1 MHTQVSRVTVLMG
14 ILSLASLSAGAL
26 SNRVFLG
33 LNGNNVAD
41 CANPATP
48 CATFAGAM
56 AQVNAGGEIVIEA
69 SGGYGPLTIT
79 QAVTINSAAGVVGYS
94 GSTVT
99 INAPGASVVL
109 RGLTIDSSGATAN
122 GIEVT
127 AVGQLHVED
136 CRISNFTGDGIHL
149 GVAAQLFLKNTDIKG
164 TLIGVEIDNTAG
176 TSKVSVE
183 DCRFDGNLAGFRAAT
198 TAPGA
203 SITTAIQTRSN
214 GNAQYGWICG
224 AGTNGQ
230 DVLQLESCTGS
241 GNNIDGLLNN
251 SANAASV
258 TRYSNCVFANNGRYG
273 VNRESTGTIETRSNS
288 SLTGNISMAINGV
301 LFGFNGQ

>member
-1 MHTQVSRVTVLMG
+1 MRARLSILVGV
-14 ILSLASLSAGAL
+14 LSLVSVSASAL

-56 AQVNAGGEIVIEA
+56 AQVNTGGEIVIEA

-79 QAVTINSAAGVVGYS
+79 KALTINSAAGVVGYS

-99 INAPGASVVL
+99 VNAPGAQVVL
-109 RGLTIDSSGATAN
+109 RGLTIDSSGTSAN

-136 CRISNFTGDGIHL
+136 CHISNFTANGIHL
-149 GVAAQLFLKNTDIKG
+149 GVAAQMFLKRTEIKA
-164 TLIGVEIDNTAG
+164 THIGLLIDNSSNTAR
-176 TSKVSVE
+176 VLLE
-183 DCRFDGNLAGFRAAT
+183 DCRFVSNTSGFVAT
-198 TAPGA
+198 TSSPGA
-203 SITTAIQTRSN
+203 SITTAVRSSSD
-214 GNAQYGWICG
+214 GNSQWGWVGG
-224 AGTNGQ
+224 ADSTGA

-241 GNNIDGLLNN
+241 SNGLDGLFNN
-251 SANAASV
+251 SINAASV
-258 TRYSNCVFANNGRYG
+258 SRYSNCVFANNGQYG
-273 VNRESTGTIETRSNS
+273 VDRQGAGMIETRSNS
-288 SLTGNISMAINGV
+288 SLTGNGSVAIHGT
-301 LFGFNGQ
+301 LGGFSGQ

>member
-1 MHTQVSRVTVLMG
+1 MRARLSIVSVLVG
-14 ILSLASLSAGAL
+14 VLSLVSLSASAL

-79 QAVTINSAAGVVGYS
+79 QAITINSAAGVVGYS
-94 GSTVT
+94 GATVT
-99 INAPGASVVL
+99 VNAPGAKVVL
-109 RGLTIDSSGATAN
+109 RGLTIDSSGTNAN

-136 CRISNFTGDGIHL
+136 CHISNFTGDGIHL
-149 GVAAQLFLKNTDIKG
+149 GVAAQMFLKNTEIKG
-164 TLIGVEIDNTAG
+164 TFIAVDINNSAG
-176 TSKVSVE
+176 TAKVVLE
-183 DCRFDGNLAGFRAAT
+183 DCRFVNNAAGFRAGT

-203 SITTAIQTRSN
+203 SITTAIRTSADAN
-214 GNAQYGWICG
+214 SQYGWICG
-224 AGTNGQ
+224 ANSSGT
-230 DVLQLESCTGS
+230 DVLQVESCTGS
-241 GNNIDGLLNN
+241 SNGIDGFFNGSNN
-251 SANAASV
+251 ASSV
-258 TRYSNCVFANNGRYG
+258 SRYSNCVFANNGTFG
-273 VNRESTGTIETRSNS
+273 VDRLSTGTIETRSNS
-288 SLTGNISMAINGV
+288 SLTGNGSGAINGTI
-301 LFGFNGQ
+301 FGFNGQ